1 MMDVLGATLDALR
14 EARLAP
20 LDSSRIRID
29 GVLARFDA
37 EGDKIGKRNAWCVV
51 FPGDRPVAVFGHWS
65 KGQRETCVLGS
76 ADPITPA
83 EREKQRN
90 AMAQAQAAR
99 DSALR
104 HEREKARRVAQ
115 SHWSDSVPAPALHPY
130 LVKKAVNWV
139 GARERGGFLLI
150 PMRDQAGALWN
161 VQSIRADGQKRFLR
175 GGRVMGCYCPVGGPV
190 ESHVIVCEGW
200 ATGKSL
206 HEATGLPVAVAFSAG
221 NLDPI
226 ARIMR
231 EKYPHA
237 RITIAADND
246 AKPDGSNPGVSA
258 ATLAAQA
265 VDGFLAIPP
274 IVGDFN
280 DYAAQHG
287 AHAFHE
293 VIPNDNP

>member
-14 EARLAP
+14 EAKLSP
-20 LDSSRIRID
+20 LDTSRIRTD
-29 GVLARFDA
+29 GVLSRFDA
-37 EGDKIGKRNAWCVV
+37 EGDKAGKRNAWCVV

-65 KGQRETCVLGS
+65 KGIRETCVLGS
-76 ADPITPA
+76 AGPMTPV
-83 EREKQRN
+83 EREQQRN

-99 DSALR
+99 ESALR
-104 HEREKARRVAQ
+104 HAQQKAKRVAQ
-115 SHWSDSVPAPALHPY
+115 SQWSASTPAPTDHPY
-130 LVKKAVNWV
+130 LIRKAITWA
-139 GARERGGFLLI
+139 GARERNGCLLI

-175 GGRVMGCYCPVGGPV
+175 GGRVMGCYCPVGGRV
-190 ESHVIVCEGW
+190 EGHVVICEGW

-221 NLDPI
+221 NLDLV

-231 EKYPHA
+231 EKYPTA

-246 AKPDGSNPGVSA
+246 VKPDGSNPGVAA
-258 ATLAAQA
+258 ATAAAQA

-274 IVGDFN
+274 IAGDFN
-280 DYAAQHG
+280 DYAAQRG
-287 AHAFHE
+287 PDAFLE
-293 VIPNDNP
+293 VTQHVKP

>member
-1 MMDVLGATLDALR
+1 MDVLGATLDALR
-14 EARLAP
+14 EAKLAP
-20 LDSSRIRID
+20 LDPSRIRTD
-29 GVLARFDA
+29 GVLSRFDA
-37 EGDKIGKRNAWCVV
+37 EGDKAGKRNAWCVV

-65 KGQRETCVLGS
+65 KGLRETRVLGS
-76 ADPITPA
+76 SGPMSAA
-83 EREKQRN
+83 EREQQRN

-115 SHWSDSVPAPALHPY
+115 AHWSESTPAPPLHPY
-130 LVKKAVNWV
+130 LIRKGITWM

-190 ESHVIVCEGW
+190 EGHVIVCEGW

-206 HEATGLPVAVAFSAG
+206 HEATGVPVAVAFSAG
-221 NLDPI
+221 NLDPV

-231 EKYPHA
+231 EKYPAA

-246 AKPDGSNPGVSA
+246 VKPDGSNPGVSA

-265 VDGFLAIPP
+265 VDGYLAIPP
-274 IVGDFN
+274 VPGDFN
-280 DYAAQHG
+280 DYAVQHG
-287 AHAFHE
+287 TAAFPE
-293 VIPNDNP
+293 VIPNDKP